1 MPAKKTAA
9 TSSSVSKSAPKSG
22 SKSRSRV
29 TTALRKATG
38 VVAKATGRDG
48 SADSAPKKAA
58 AIPAKA
64 TAKKSAA
71 KKPAAKAAPA
81 KKTAAVKATKKS
93 PAKKA
98 APAKQT
104 TAKKAAATKASAATK
119 TAPTKTTTTKTTPK
133 KAAPQKAAGQARHT
147 TKTPPVK
154 KTPATQKTTAAAK
167 AAPTK
172 KAATKTTADKTPTS
186 SAPRKL
192 KVRDDESP
200 WTPKELA
207 AVRAELAGDVER
219 LTTELNGFETDIA
232 GLIKDS
238 GDGAGDDQADAGA
251 KTFERE
257 HEYSLAQNSRD
268 LLEQSVHALER
279 IDDGTYGVCENC
291 GNAIGK
297 LRLQAFPRATL
308 CLTCKA
314 QQERR

>member
-1 MPAKKTAA
+1 MTA
-9 TSSSVSKSAPKSG
+9 
-22 SKSRSRV
+22 
-29 TTALRKATG
+29 ALRKATG
-38 VVAKATGRDG
+38 VVAKAAGRGD
-48 SADSAPKKAA
+48 DSPRSSTKKAA
-58 AIPAKA
+58 STKAKKPVVKKASTQKAVAKKAVAKKAVAKKAPAKKAVAKKTPA
-64 TAKKSAA
+64 TKAAPATKSVAKKAPPQKSAA
-71 KKPAAKAAPA
+71 KK
-81 KKTAAVKATKKS
+81 
-93 PAKKA
+93 
-98 APAKQT
+98 T
-104 TAKKAAATKASAATK
+104 TAKKAAPPAKRA
-119 TAPTKTTTTKTTPK
+119 
-133 KAAPQKAAGQARHT
+133 AAPQSPAA
-147 TKTPPVK
+147 K
-154 KTPATQKTTAAAK
+154 KTTAVTSKTQKTTAAAAK

-172 KAATKTTADKTPTS
+172 KAATKTTTAQKTATS
-186 SAPRKL
+186 GKL

-207 AVRAELAGDVER
+207 AVRAELEHDVER
-219 LTTELNGFETDIA
+219 LTSELNGFEHDIA

-314 QQERR
+314 KQERR

>member
-1 MPAKKTAA
+1 VTA
-9 TSSSVSKSAPKSG
+9 
-22 SKSRSRV
+22 
-29 TTALRKATG
+29 ALRKATG
-38 VVAKATGRDG
+38 VVAKAAGRGDDS
-48 SADSAPKKAA
+48 SA
-58 AIPAKA
+58 A
-64 TAKKSAA
+64 TAA
-71 KKPAAKAAPA
+71 KTA
-81 KKTAAVKATKKS
+81 KKTAAKKAS
-93 PAKKA
+93 DGRSVGKKA
-98 APAKQT
+98 APTKKAAT
-104 TAKKAAATKASAATK
+104 KKAAAKKAPATK
-119 TAPTKTTTTKTTPK
+119 TALAKKAVAKKAVGKKAPVDTTVARKSAPAKTVAPSAKRAAAPKTKVAKKTTATSSKT
-133 KAAPQKAAGQARHT
+133 HT
-147 TKTPPVK
+147 
-154 KTPATQKTTAAAK
+154 TTAAATS

-172 KAATKTTADKTPTS
+172 KAATKTTTAKKTATS
-186 SAPRKL
+186 GKL

-200 WTPKELA
+200 WTAEELA
-207 AVRAELAGDVER
+207 DVRAELKGDVER
-219 LTTELNGFETDIA
+219 LTAELSEFENDIA

>member
-1 MPAKKTAA
+1 M
-9 TSSSVSKSAPKSG
+9 
-22 SKSRSRV
+22 

-64 TAKKSAA
+64 TAKKPAAKKSAA
-71 KKPAAKAAPA
+71 KKSAAQAAPAKKAAPA
-81 KKTAAVKATKKS
+81 KAAKKS

-98 APAKQT
+98 APAKQA
-104 TAKKAAATKASAATK
+104 TAKKATATKASAAAK
-119 TAPTKTTTTKTTPK
+119 TAATKTTPTKTTPK
-133 KAAPQKAAGQARHT
+133 KAAPQRAAGQARHT

-154 KTPATQKTTAAAK
+154 KSPATQKTTAAAAK

-172 KAATKTTADKTPTS
+172 KAATKTTADKTTTS

>member
-1 MPAKKTAA
+1 M
-9 TSSSVSKSAPKSG
+9 
-22 SKSRSRV
+22 

-38 VVAKATGRDG
+38 VVAKAAGRG
-48 SADSAPKKAA
+48 EAPSRA
-58 AIPAKA
+58 
-64 TAKKSAA
+64 AA
-71 KKPAAKAAPA
+71 KKAPAKKAPA
-81 KKTAAVKATKKS
+81 KKTAAKKAAVKDAAAKKVTQAKKAAS
-93 PAKKA
+93 KKAPAKKSVAKQAPAKKTVAKKTAPAKKTA
-98 APAKQT
+98 APAKQAAAPKTRVAKKT
-104 TAKKAAATKASAATK
+104 TA
-119 TAPTKTTTTKTTPK
+119 TPSK
-133 KAAPQKAAGQARHT
+133 
-147 TKTPPVK
+147 
-154 KTPATQKTTAAAK
+154 TQKTTAAATK

-172 KAATKTTADKTPTS
+172 KAATKTTTANKPAT
-186 SAPRKL
+186 PRKL

-207 AVRAELAGDVER
+207 AVRAELEGDVER
-219 LTTELNGFETDIA
+219 LTVELNGFEHDIA

-279 IDDGTYGVCENC
+279 INDGTYGVCENC

-308 CLTCKA
+308 CLSCKA
-314 QQERR
+314 KQERR

>member
-1 MPAKKTAA
+1 MPAKKSAA
-9 TSSSVSKSAPKSG
+9 TSNSTG
-22 SKSRSRV
+22 RSRV
-29 TTALRKATG
+29 TAALRKATG
-38 VVAKATGRDG
+38 VVAKATGRG
-48 SADSAPKKAA
+48 AGT
-58 AIPAKA
+58 PASTTKKA
-64 TAKKSAA
+64 TAKTAA
-71 KKPAAKAAPA
+71 KKTTAKG
-81 KKTAAVKATKKS
+81 

-98 APAKQT
+98 GAKAATAKKAPAKS
-104 TAKKAAATKASAATK
+104 TAKKAAAKKAPAKQAAKAAATK
-119 TAPTKTTTTKTTPK
+119 KTAAKKSAPAKTAAKRTTAK
-133 KAAPQKAAGQARHT
+133 
-147 TKTPPVK
+147 
-154 KTPATQKTTAAAK
+154 KTTAPKTPVAKKSPATKSTTTNRKKTAAS

-172 KAATKTTADKTPTS
+172 KAATNMTQKAAKTASKTAVTS
-186 SAPRKL
+186 RKL

-200 WTPKELA
+200 WTAKELA
-207 AVRAELAGDVER
+207 DVRAELEADVDR
-219 LTTELNGFETDIA
+219 LTSELSGFEDDIA

-238 GDGAGDDQADAGA
+238 GDGAGDDQADTGA

-279 IDDGTYGVCENC
+279 IDDGTYGICENC